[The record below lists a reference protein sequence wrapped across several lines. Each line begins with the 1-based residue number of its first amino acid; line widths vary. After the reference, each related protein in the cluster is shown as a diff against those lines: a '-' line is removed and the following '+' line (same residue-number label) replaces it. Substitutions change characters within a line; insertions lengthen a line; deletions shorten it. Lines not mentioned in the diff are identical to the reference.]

1 MVLART
7 PAFTP
12 LAVLST
18 LPAVTGEAVRGA
30 GQIARDYLARVRT
43 ELHAR
48 QDAGEGRPVLIA
60 AHTDA
65 VDHLV
70 RFHPEEAAAHYDL
83 RYARITQ
90 RYAVFAQGE

>member
-12 LAVLST
+12 LAAVST

-30 GQIARDYLARVRT
+30 GQIARDYLARART
-43 ELHAR
+43 ELHVR
-48 QDAGEGRPVLIA
+48 QDAGEGGLVLVA
-60 AHTDA
+60 AYTDA

-70 RFHPEEAAAHYDL
+70 RFLAAEAAV
-83 RYARITQ
+83 T
-90 RYAVFAQGE
+90 EC